1 MQLVR
6 PQGYG
11 KEPYATRGS
20 DVLRS
25 PTGLDVSNRA
35 VCLHME
41 ADMCLIFHAADAVLT
56 GNRRVSIR
64 TIDTDVLVLVVVA
77 VAPFDKIKPDELWV
91 ILGTGSHLRCIAIHE
106 LVATMDP
113 RSSHRPCFHMM

>member
-25 PTGLDVSNRA
+25 PTGLDVSNIA
-35 VCLHME
+35 VCSHTE
-41 ADMCLIFHAADAVLT
+41 AGMRLIFHAADAVLKGHRT
-56 GNRRVSIR
+56 VSIR
-64 TIDTDVLVLVVVA
+64 TVDTDVLVLVVVA
-77 VAPFDKIKPDELWV
+77 VATFDKIKPGELWV
-91 ILGTGSHLRCIAIHE
+91 IFGTGSHLRCIAIHQ
-106 LVATMDP
+106 LMATMDP
-113 RSSHRPCFHMM
+113 RSFHRPCFHRM